1 MKIAMVSLSLSLF
14 MLANPVF
21 SAERCEPFNKPVNA
35 ENTPAYQR
43 LIQKSLTEKI
53 ALKSIDI
60 TQVQG
65 DKDWLVIYA
74 ATEVADPG
82 AFFFKNNQFVDVWG
96 GQPDLSE
103 KEQVIKWTRGLHVPD
118 SLAQCFFDTV
128 AIDE

>member
-14 MLANPVF
+14 LLASPVF

-35 ENTPAYQR
+35 GNTPAYQR

-53 ALKSIDI
+53 PLKTIDI

-65 DKDWLVIYA
+65 EKEWLVVYA
-74 ATEVADPG
+74 STEVADPG

-96 GQPDLSE
+96 GQPALSE
-103 KEQVIKWTRGLHVPD
+103 KEQVMKWTRDHHVPD
-118 SLAQCFFDTV
+118 SLAQCFFATV